1 MRAAGVWRLMRRLRR
16 GFKYLMAAFYVLA
29 GVNHFLNPAPYLKI
43 MPPYLPWHRL
53 LVGVSGVFEIALG
66 VLLLVPRCTR
76 WAAWGLIAL
85 LIAVFP
91 ANLHMA
97 VHPELYPEIP
107 TAALWVRLPLQAVLI
122 AWAWVYTRPEPSSS
136 RGVVMPESA

>member
-1 MRAAGVWRLMRRLRR
+1 MRRIRK

-29 GVNHFLNPAPYLKI
+29 GANHFLNPAVYLKI
-43 MPPYLPWHRL
+43 MPPYLPWHRFF
-53 LVGVSGVFEIALG
+53 VGLSGVCEIALG
-66 VLLLVPRCTR
+66 LLLLVPRWTR

-107 TAALWVRLPLQAVLI
+107 AVAMWARLPLQAVLI
-122 AWAWVYTRPEPSSS
+122 AWAYMYTRPEPPPS
-136 RGVVMPESA
+136 RGWAEV

>member
-1 MRAAGVWRLMRRLRR
+1 MFAARGMMRRLR
-16 GFKYLMAAFYVLA
+16 GGLKYLMAAFYVLA
-29 GVNHFLNPAPYLKI
+29 GVNHFLNPAVYLKI
-43 MPPYLPWHRL
+43 MPPYLPWHRFF
-53 LVGVSGVFEIALG
+53 VGVSGVCEIALG
-66 VLLLVPRCTR
+66 LLLLVPRYTR

-107 TAALWVRLPLQAVLI
+107 AAALWARLPLQAVLI
-122 AWAWVYTRPEPSSS
+122 AWAWVYTRSEPPPS
-136 RGVVMPESA
+136 RGVAMETRRRG